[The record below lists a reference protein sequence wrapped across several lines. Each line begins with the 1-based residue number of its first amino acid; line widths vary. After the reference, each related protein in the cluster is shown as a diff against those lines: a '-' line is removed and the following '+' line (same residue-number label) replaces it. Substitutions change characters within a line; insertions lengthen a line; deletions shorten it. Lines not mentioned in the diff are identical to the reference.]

1 MAEDKGKSL
10 KDYAERMGVTLEE
23 LKRGMSRYNVDES
36 DLKSV
41 QKRQVLAQAIENKWT
56 RDEYKG
62 NYDRY
67 VPEEQDYDFETIV
80 RKYGYSL
87 GVLKEYKKELNPI
100 FKWLAGELQKGES
113 LENLQAAFERKLN
126 NTDFGRRTSD
136 ELKADIARYG
146 TQRRDFRETLKQLRQ
161 KIKEVAKQKYGES
174 IADDID
180 EGITQKVALDLMY
193 SDADFLT
200 ADFDTFNTSAIARAL
215 EPYQKENLKPK
226 PVTDIGLADGE
237 TGDDALSAADD
248 LTGAWGSNRAALNS
262 WLSRNGVVLD
272 QSRMDEYLWALDNK
286 TMDLDTIKQDVRNR
300 NFTTRYSAY
309 ADLFKQGTDV
319 SDIAMDFR
327 QSAANLLEKT
337 IEGVTIDDPMVQ
349 RALQYKGAD
358 GKPATMSLY
367 EFEREVRKSP
377 EWDKTDNAMRA
388 YTDVGET
395 ILRNFGFRG

>member
-146 TQRRDFRETLKQLRQ
+146 TQRRDFKETLKSLRT

-180 EGITQKVALDLMY
+180 EGVAHQVALDLMY

-200 ADFDTFNTSAIARAL
+200 ADFDTFNTNAIIRAL
-215 EPYQKENLKPK
+215 EPYQKENLKQK
-226 PVTDIGLADGE
+226 PVTDGGLADGE
-237 TGDDALSAADD
+237 TGTGDDALGAADD
-248 LTGAWGSNRAALNS
+248 LTGAWGSNRATLAA

-300 NFTTRYSAY
+300 NFTTRYSA
-309 ADLFKQGTDV
+309 TRTC
-319 SDIAMDFR
+319 S
-327 QSAANLLEKT
+327 S
-337 IEGVTIDDPMVQ
+337 
-349 RALQYKGAD
+349 RARTCLTLRWISG
-358 GKPATMSLY
+358 SLP
-367 EFEREVRKSP
+367 RTCWRRLSS
-377 EWDKTDNAMRA
+377 R
-388 YTDVGET
+388 
-395 ILRNFGFRG
+395 